1 MKKACVNDDGPLI
14 ANVQT
19 AERLDPCVGSFD
31 DPAMGVTAQ
40 ASSILMRCSS
50 VILAGRNDWLDS
62 SSGKS
67 FSNGVAVV
75 SPVGNQSFG
84 AASRSTGV
92 VGATDFDRFERDVEE
107 FGFRR
112 GRRVHMKSERS
123 TLAINQYHKL
133 RSFPAFCL
141 AHFEPPFFAEANV
154 PSTKHSSQR
163 IISFSSSWPRKA
175 RQTFSR
181 VPSPAHFCKR
191 RWMVLEGPYRRGSS
205 LQGEPV
211 QRIHRIPSKQ
221 PRSSKGGR
229 PPLRSFFRHGRFRSG
244 SSALTFSHC
253 RSVNFLHANSHVP
266 PRNMTSLGMDRILTI
281 SLVSE
286 KRFRDDL

>member
-1 MKKACVNDDGPLI
+1 MKKTGVNNGRSLI

-19 AERLDPCVGSFD
+19 AEGLNPGVSAFN
-31 DPAMGVTAQ
+31 DPAMSVSAQ
-40 ASSILMRCSS
+40 PSS
-50 VILAGRNDWLDS
+50 VLMGCPS
-62 SSGKS
+62 VVFSSGNDRLNTS
-67 FSNGVAVV
+67 LGQIFSNGVAIVT
-75 SPVGNQSFG
+75 SVGDQPLRTT
-84 AASRSTGV
+84 SRPPRF
-92 VGATDFDRFERDVEE
+92 VGATNFDRFERNVEE
-107 FGFRR
+107 FRFRW
-112 GRRVHMKSERS
+112 GRRVHVKSERS

-163 IISFSSSWPRKA
+163 IISLSSSWAKKA

-181 VPSPAHFCKR
+181 VPLLAHFCKR

-211 QRIHRIPSKQ
+211 QRIQRIPSKQ
-221 PRSSKGGR
+221 ARSSNGGR
-229 PPLRSFFRHGRFRSG
+229 PPVRSFFRQGRLRSG

-253 RSVNFLHANSHVP
+253 RSVNFLHANVHVP
-266 PRNMTSLGMDRILTI
+266 PQKYDLTQRGHNVNNHP
-281 SLVSE
+281 SFREKVSG
-286 KRFRDDL
+286 